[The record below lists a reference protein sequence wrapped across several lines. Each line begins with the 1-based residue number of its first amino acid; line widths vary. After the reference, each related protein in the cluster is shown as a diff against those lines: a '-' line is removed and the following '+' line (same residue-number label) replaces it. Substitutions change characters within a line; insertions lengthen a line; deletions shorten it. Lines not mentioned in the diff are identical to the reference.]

1 MKTELTKTA
10 ASHQS
15 GAALHAEA
23 ALRRDER
30 WVAGEAVAPV
40 VEREVPNAF
49 DGIEAAFSRILAGVR
64 KLTPEQAKRSRF
76 ESMIAP
82 RMGAIGFP
90 ARYRVD
96 VGAWNCAPQE
106 ATFQFCRGK
115 FTEVGSII
123 ALVGERG
130 VGKTFIAAQLCR
142 ERIDLW
148 LSYYE
153 RQPADRPAKAP
164 LRMGRYAKLTDLI
177 ATYKPLYAD
186 FGSIET
192 EKLMLQREELCRES
206 LLCIDELH
214 ECEDQRLK
222 MRVLTDILD
231 RRYSNRLD
239 TLLISNETEQ
249 AFRQS
254 IGDSALSRITEHG
267 EIVTCAWESWRR

>member
-1 MKTELTKTA
+1 MA
-10 ASHQS
+10 
-15 GAALHAEA
+15 GAAE
-23 ALRRDER
+23 
-30 WVAGEAVAPV
+30 APV
-40 VEREVPNAF
+40 AREVPNALE
-49 DGIEAAFSRILAGVR
+49 GIEGAFSRMLAGVR
-64 KLTPEQAKRSRF
+64 KLTPAQARQSRF
-76 ESMIAP
+76 ETMIAP

-90 ARYRVD
+90 ARYRVNLE
-96 VGAWNCAPQE
+96 AWNCQPQE

-115 FTEVGSII
+115 FTEVGSIV
-123 ALVGERG
+123 ALVGGRG

-142 ERIDLW
+142 ERIDRW

-153 RQPADRPAKAP
+153 QQPADRPSKAP
-164 LRMGRYAKLTDLI
+164 MRMGRYVKLTDLI
-177 ATYKPLYAD
+177 AMFKPLYAD

-192 EKLMLQREELCRES
+192 ERLMLQREELCRES
-206 LLCIDELH
+206 LVCIDELH

-239 TLLISNETEQ
+239 TLLISNETEE

-267 EIVTCAWESWRR
+267 EIVTCAWPSWRGRGE